1 MKKRNKQAW
10 MTALVAAGLAMSVSA
25 VVYDDFSS
33 GDLSKWIFTPGA
45 PPRTDPQVV
54 SNALVWTSSATP
66 AFLNETLVSTQ
77 IGFDLSSA
85 ATSTVQLTVA
95 DIIPRSSADTS
106 YDSFGFGWQ
115 DETGDYVILRYSWR
129 ADSTNDNSVL
139 QVLYAPGGSSAVAL
153 GGNFS
158 SSGYLVQNGDILKL
172 AYIKDANRI
181 EIYRERAGLE
191 TFLFGRTSAAL
202 TNLAANARIY
212 LARNDEGLGSSI
224 TVDDVSTTPGA
235 TSGASLV
242 LYQDTF
248 SSDGTLSGRSAE
260 IGFGAKW
267 QTHVDMASSVGV
279 ARPGATASAKVAAL
293 PFTPESGKIYTLST
307 DIDASNA
314 ASGQWSAMGFL
325 AETNS
330 ATINGTGYFFA
341 YVDTQAPWMNIY
353 PNGTVSALAGPA
365 GGNSVAYPG
374 TGSNGTLKIVL
385 DTSATNWIATYYFN
399 GTALRTNSFAG
410 SLAITHVAFGAYP
423 SPSVLDV
430 AVDNFKLEVASGLS
444 SYEQWVASWGVN
456 IGAQT
461 NDFDGDGLD
470 NLAEYGLGGD
480 PTSAADTGIPP
491 AYGIAQ
497 VGGTNWL
504 TYAYPMRTDP
514 SSGIAYHLETTDDL
528 VFPAW
533 TNAYYETTGTGATA
547 YAGFDAVTN
556 RISTGTKA
564 KQFIRLIIETL

>member
-33 GDLSKWIFTPGA
+33 GDLSKWTFTPQA
-45 PPRTDPQVV
+45 TQRTNPQVV

-66 AFLNETLVSTQ
+66 AFGEESLVSTEA
-77 IGFDLSSA
+77 GFDLTSA
-85 ATSTVQLTVA
+85 STSMVQLTVV
-95 DIIPRSSADTS
+95 DIVPRASADTS
-106 YDSFGFGWQ
+106 LDSFGFGWK
-115 DETGDYVILRYSWR
+115 DESGDVALFRYNWR
-129 ADSTNDNSVL
+129 ADSTNDNAAL
-139 QVLYAPGGSSAVAL
+139 QMLYTPNGGSTVTV
-153 GGNFS
+153 GGNGWFP
-158 SSGYLVQNGDILKL
+158 GYPIENGDIITL
-172 AYIKDANRI
+172 AYVKDSGTFNV
-181 EIYRERAGLE
+181 YRDRSGTESL
-191 TFLFGRTSAAL
+191 LLSRTYAPA
-202 TNLAANARIY
+202 TNLTGNARIY
-212 LARNDEGLGSSI
+212 LVRNDKGLGASI
-224 TVDDVSTTPGA
+224 TVDDVSTTPGS
-235 TSGASLV
+235 TIGGSVV

-293 PFTPESGKIYTLST
+293 PFTPESGRIYTLST

-365 GGNSVAYPG
+365 GGNSMAYPG

-399 GTALRTNSFAG
+399 ATALRTNSFAG

-491 AYGIAQ
+491 AYGTAQ
-497 VGGTNWL
+497 VGGTNWF
-504 TYAYPMRTDP
+504 TYAYPVRTDP

-547 YAGFDAVTN
+547 YAGFDVVTN

-564 KQFIRLIIETL
+564 TQFIRLIIETL